1 MDFHPAQIK
10 ALKSLS
16 PAAKLKLAEKL
27 YHSAKALKTA
37 GIRQQHPDWSEEKVA
52 KKVMELFLYARS

>member
-1 MDFHPAQIK
+1 MDHHPEQIK
-10 ALKSLS
+10 ILKSLS
-16 PAAKLKLAEKL
+16 PEAKLQLAEKL
-27 YHSAKALKTA
+27 YASARALKAA